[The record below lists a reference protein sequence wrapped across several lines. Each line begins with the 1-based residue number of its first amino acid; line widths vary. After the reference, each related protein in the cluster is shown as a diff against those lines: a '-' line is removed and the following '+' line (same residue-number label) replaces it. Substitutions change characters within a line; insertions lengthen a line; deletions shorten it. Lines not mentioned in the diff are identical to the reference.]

1 MSKNGGAINL
11 HLSGIVAKDELAQRL
26 VLHLRLPRVL
36 LAFAMGM
43 VLASA
48 GAAMQIIFRNPLVS
62 SGFLGV
68 SQGAAFGAAL
78 SILFIGRAPI
88 AIELSATAFALL
100 GLVMCYYLA
109 WNIRYGDWVLR
120 LVLAGIVTSALFSSG
135 VGILKYLADPLGQ
148 LPDIVFW
155 LMGGLWSV
163 TWRDVLYTLPVVI
176 PCLTVLL
183 LTRWRLNLLALRD
196 ETAFSL
202 GASPYRERGLILL
215 VAVAATAVI
224 VAVAGVVSWVGL
236 IVPHIARRIVG
247 SDAQKLLLDEPTS
260 HLDLANTRH
269 ILRLLRELTHGGVTI
284 VFTTHDP
291 NAAATAADYAVL
303 IKGGQ
308 IPATGRVEE
317 VFTVEN
323 LSQTYGVPVEIT
335 QINGRPFVLA
345 L

>member
-1 MSKNGGAINL
+1 MTINQQKTQFAWKLAILLGLVGIITLSIFVGRYPRPYWMSPSL
-11 HLSGIVAKDELAQRL
+11 LWQDELAQRL
-26 VLHLRLPRVL
+26 ILHLRLPRVL
-36 LAFAMGM
+36 LAFSMGM

-48 GAAMQIIFRNPLVS
+48 GAALQIIFRNPLVS

-78 SILFIGRAPI
+78 SILFISRTPI

-100 GLVMCYYLA
+100 SLAMSYYLA
-109 WNIRYGDWVLR
+109 RNIRYGDWVLR

-135 VGILKYLADPLGQ
+135 VGILKYLADPLSQ

-163 TWRDVLYTLPVVI
+163 TWQDVLYTLPVVL
-176 PCLTVLL
+176 PCLTVLFL
-183 LTRWRLNLLALRD
+183 MRWRLNLLALRD

-247 SDAQKLLLDEPTS
+247 SDAQKLLPAS
-260 HLDLANTRH
+260 M
-269 ILRLLRELTHGGVTI
+269 LLGGVFALLCDNLARTLWPGEVPLGI
-284 VFTTHDP
+284 ITALLG
-291 NAAATAADYAVL
+291 AAIFVMLAVS
-303 IKGGQ
+303 KGLG
-308 IPATGRVEE
+308 AGT
-317 VFTVEN
+317 
-323 LSQTYGVPVEIT
+323 
-335 QINGRPFVLA
+335 
-345 L
+345 